1 MANENDGNKGAQ
13 GPNQGP
19 LTPEAL
25 EEFNKQAKERQ
36 RLLTKTDEK
45 LKELRENEREYNNL
59 LRLQAEA
66 LEKNVKLHEDDRK
79 RLEELDQTVGKR
91 IRSQKVLN
99 DLNETGNTI
108 LDNTIGTS
116 RKAFE
121 SINGLASAV
130 LDLANEFDGAA
141 TELGKTTGYVESFN
155 DDIIKSARAT
165 EGFSMSMAEASAV
178 IGGLSTNMTMF
189 NTLSDQQRLTVE
201 KTSLALNRLGVSAS
215 AQGQALDV
223 LTHGMNLTT
232 DAAVQATRDFDTLAQ
247 KVGLPTS
254 QVIDDFNTIAPQL
267 SRFGSRGKQVFAE
280 LTKQAR
286 SMGISVQDAFNIAE
300 SFDTFEQAAEL
311 AGKLNAQIGL
321 QLNSVQLMNAS
332 HEDRIKILQS
342 EFRMRGKNFDDMGRR
357 QQQAIAEVMG
367 VDVDMASRIF
377 GDPIALRKYQREQK
391 GLEERAK
398 AVTTVSEDLKNI
410 MQELALTFGPLI
422 SGVRDTLK
430 FISGNSY
437 AKWLLFSGLIYK
449 LGSNFK
455 MVEAG
460 VGLLKSKLKDFAGT
474 ITKGVSNPLKSAAGG
489 MEDLAKG
496 TESAGTA
503 ARSSF
508 ASLAGTALVIAAIG
522 AAVYGAATGVSNLV
536 LAFKGMGAEAAA
548 AVAGI
553 IAFGFAM
560 SMIIPQ
566 LVALGTFGWPGV
578 AAVLALGAAMLGMGY
593 AVKLVV
599 DSMGGLVK
607 SLSFL
612 TLEKGAAIAA
622 SLAMIGGSFILFSKA
637 ATLAGVS
644 SVFVFKLSGALLALG
659 GALYFVG
666 PALEK
671 LGTVFVAGLSAMG
684 DIAKGV
690 GDIFSGIGNVSV
702 THILAIAGA
711 MSTLKSAMTDLLE
724 IDNDKAAALTGV
736 LGALSGAGANMENF
750 VASAESLKALEG
762 VVKVSA
768 QLDEANVA
776 SFRAIMQATTPAAAP
791 AVTAASA
798 PARKMT
804 IPINFNIDD
813 TMISKYVVNVVDT
826 KFDVTRIK

>member
-1 MANENDGNKGAQ
+1 MANGNDGNSGAPPQ
-13 GPNQGP
+13 
-19 LTPEAL
+19 LSPEAL
-25 EEFNKQAKERQ
+25 EALAEAQKERN

-45 LKELRENEREYNNL
+45 LKELRQNESEYNNL

-66 LEKNVKLHEDDRK
+66 IEKNTTLHEEDRK
-79 RLEELDQTVGKR
+79 RLEELDATVGKR

-130 LDLANEFDGAA
+130 LELAHQFDGAA

-155 DDIIKSARAT
+155 DDIIKSAKAT
-165 EGFSMSMAEASAV
+165 EGVSVSMAEASAV

-189 NTLSDQQRLTVE
+189 NTLSDDQRLSVE
-201 KTSLALNRLGVSAS
+201 KTSLALNRLGVSAE

-223 LTHGMNLTT
+223 LTHGMNLSTG
-232 DAAVQATRDFDTLAQ
+232 AAVQATRDFDALAQ

-254 QVIDDFNTIAPQL
+254 QVIEDFNAISPQL
-267 SRFGSRGKQVFAE
+267 SRFGARGKQVFAE

-286 SMGISVQDAFNIAE
+286 SMGVSVQEAFDIAE
-300 SFDTFEQAAEL
+300 AFDTFESAAEL

-342 EFRMRGKNFDDMGRR
+342 EFKMRGKNFDDMGRR
-357 QQQAIAEVMG
+357 QKQAIAEVMG

-377 GDPIALRKYQREQK
+377 GDPIAMRKYQREQK

-422 SGVRDTLK
+422 KGIREALK

-437 AKWLLFSGLIYK
+437 AKWLLFAGLVYK
-449 LGSNFK
+449 LSSNFK
-455 MVEAG
+455 LVQEG
-460 VGLLKSKLKDFAGT
+460 VGLLSNKLKGFAG
-474 ITKGVSNPLKSAAGG
+474 ILTKRVSNPLSGAAEGLEG
-489 MEDLAKG
+489 LASG
-496 TESAGTA
+496 IEQSGEAAESNVLSMLGIA
-503 ARSSF
+503 A
-508 ASLAGTALVIAAIG
+508 ALAAIG
-522 AAVYGAATGVSNLV
+522 AAVYMAATGVGNLV
-536 LAFKGMGAEAAA
+536 AAFKGMGAEAIA

-553 IAFGFAM
+553 VAFGFAM

-566 LVALGTFGWPGV
+566 IVALGTFGWPGV
-578 AAVLALGAAMLGMGY
+578 AAVIALGAAMVGMGY
-593 AVKLVV
+593 ATKLVV
-599 DSMGGLVK
+599 DSLAGLIT

-612 TLEKGAAIAA
+612 TLERGAAIAG
-622 SLAMIGGSFILFSKA
+622 SLALM
-637 ATLAGVS
+637 AGA
-644 SVFVFKLSGALLALG
+644 FALLAPAAILAGSTTPFLFSLSGGLFAVGAALLFAGPPLERLG
-659 GALYFVG
+659 
-666 PALEK
+666 K
-671 LGTVFVAGLSAMG
+671 VFVSGLAEMAA
-684 DIAKGV
+684 IARGV
-690 GDIFSGIGNVSV
+690 GDIFQGLANVSAW
-702 THILAIAGA
+702 HIIKVAGA
-711 MSTLKSAMTDLLE
+711 MTTLKSAMTDLLD
-724 IDNDKAAALTGV
+724 IDKDQAAALTGV
-736 LGALSGAGANMENF
+736 LGALAGAGANMENF
-750 VASAESLKALEG
+750 VASTESLKALEG

-776 SFRAIMQATTPAAAP
+776 SFKAIMQATAPPQAAAAP
-791 AVTAASA
+791 STQG
-798 PARKMT
+798 PTKKMT

-813 TMISKYVVNVVDT
+813 TMISSYVVNVVDT

>member
-1 MANENDGNKGAQ
+1 MANGNDGNSGTPP
-13 GPNQGP
+13 G
-19 LTPEAL
+19 LSPEAL
-25 EEFNKQAKERQ
+25 EALAEAQKERN

-45 LKELRENEREYNNL
+45 LKELRQNESEYNNL

-66 LEKNVKLHEDDRK
+66 IEKNTTLHEEDRK
-79 RLEELDQTVGKR
+79 RLEELDATVGKR

-121 SINGLASAV
+121 SINGLATAV
-130 LDLANEFDGAA
+130 LELANQFDGAA

-155 DDIIKSARAT
+155 DDIIKSAKAT

-201 KTSLALNRLGVSAS
+201 KTSLALNRLGVSAE

-223 LTHGMNLTT
+223 LTHGMNLTA

-254 QVIDDFNTIAPQL
+254 QVIDDFNAIAPQL

-286 SMGISVQDAFNIAE
+286 SMGITVQEAFDIAE
-300 SFDTFEQAAEL
+300 AFDTFESAAEL

-342 EFRMRGKNFDDMGRR
+342 EFKMRGKNFDDMSRR

-422 SGVRDTLK
+422 KGIREVLK
-430 FISGNSY
+430 FISGNNY

-455 MVEAG
+455 MVQAG
-460 VGLLKSKLKDFAGT
+460 VGLLKGKLKDFAGT
-474 ITKGVSNPLKSAAGG
+474 LTKGMSNPLKGAAEGMDDLATGTDKAGSAAKSNLGSMLG
-489 MEDLAKG
+489 M
-496 TESAGTA
+496 A
-503 ARSSF
+503 A
-508 ASLAGTALVIAAIG
+508 VIAAIG
-522 AAVYGAATGVSNLV
+522 AAVYLAATGVGNLV
-536 LAFKGMGAEAAA
+536 AAFKGMGAEAMA

-553 IAFGFAM
+553 VAFGFAM
-560 SMIIPQ
+560 TMIIPA
-566 LVALGTFGWPGV
+566 LVGLGTFGWPGV
-578 AAVLALGAAMLGMGY
+578 AALIALGAAMLAMGF
-593 AVKLVV
+593 ATKLVV
-599 DSMGGLVK
+599 DSLAGLIT

-671 LGTVFVAGLSAMG
+671 LGTVFVSGLSATG
-684 DIAKGV
+684 EIAKGI
-690 GDIFSGIGNVSV
+690 GDIFSGLADVSV
-702 THILAIAGA
+702 MHIIKVAGA
-711 MSTLKSAMTDLLE
+711 MGILKSAMTDLLD

-736 LGALSGAGANMENF
+736 LGALAGAGANMENF

-776 SFRAIMQATTPAAAP
+776 SFKAIMQATAPVTPPAAP
-791 AVTAASA
+791 AAGAATK
-798 PARKMT
+798 KMT

-813 TMISKYVVNVVDT
+813 TAVASYVINVVEN